1 MAGAEHGG
9 AELFFERLADR
20 FHHAEM
26 SQALSI
32 KPYKARI
39 DRLSAAGITPHT
51 CHFRPLLKPLI
62 AISLPAR

>member
-39 DRLSAAGITPHT
+39 ERAFSGWHYASYIP
-51 CHFRPLLKPLI
+51 FP
-62 AISLPAR
+62 PAP